1 MRILVI
7 EDDVAV
13 GNLITTTL
21 EMENYQF
28 RLAKTAKQ
36 GIMNVLSY
44 NPDIML
50 LDLGL
55 PDMDG
60 LEVIKKVRSW
70 SNIPI
75 IVVSARSE
83 DQDKVQ
89 ALDLGAD
96 DYLTKP
102 FSVDELLARLR
113 VTIRRLNN
121 SQTISVNE
129 SVYENGDLT
138 INYAQGCVY
147 ENGREIHLT
156 PIEYKLLCVLAKN
169 TDKVLTHNSLTT
181 LDVLAVGLI
190 LITVFETAL
199 SIARNYVFAHTTS
212 KIDVILS
219 CRLFKHL
226 FSLPLRYF
234 ETRRVG
240 DTIARVRELENIRR
254 FLTGVP
260 LNTLL
265 DALFIIVYIIIMYF
279 YSVRLTNITLLSLSI
294 LAAITAIITP
304 ILKARLDDKFKA
316 GADQQSYL
324 VETVNGVQTIKSFAV
339 EPGIE
344 QKWEG
349 LLAD

>member
-1 MRILVI
+1 MNKVQILVI

-129 SVYENGDLT
+129 SVYENGH
-138 INYAQGCVY
+138 
-147 ENGREIHLT
+147 EIHLT

-169 TDKVLTHNSLTT
+169 TDKVLTHNYIMQEVWGSVQGTETPSLRVFMAT
-181 LDVLAVGLI
+181 LRKKIEPDTSNPKYIQTHVG
-190 LITVFETAL
+190 
-199 SIARNYVFAHTTS
+199 
-212 KIDVILS
+212 
-219 CRLFKHL
+219 
-226 FSLPLRYF
+226 
-234 ETRRVG
+234 VG
-240 DTIARVRELENIRR
+240 YRM
-254 FLTGVP
+254 
-260 LNTLL
+260 LN
-265 DALFIIVYIIIMYF
+265 
-279 YSVRLTNITLLSLSI
+279 
-294 LAAITAIITP
+294 
-304 ILKARLDDKFKA
+304 
-316 GADQQSYL
+316 
-324 VETVNGVQTIKSFAV
+324 QTEKK
-339 EPGIE
+339 E
-344 QKWEG
+344 
-349 LLAD
+349 D

>member
-1 MRILVI
+1 
-7 EDDVAV
+7 
-13 GNLITTTL
+13 
-21 EMENYQF
+21 
-28 RLAKTAKQ
+28 
-36 GIMNVLSY
+36 MNVLSY

-83 DQDKVQ
+83 DQDKVK

-138 INYAQGCVY
+138 INYVQGCVY
-147 ENGREIHLT
+147 ENGHEIHLT

-169 TDKVLTHNSLTT
+169 TDKVLTHN
-181 LDVLAVGLI
+181 
-190 LITVFETAL
+190 
-199 SIARNYVFAHTTS
+199 
-212 KIDVILS
+212 
-219 CRLFKHL
+219 
-226 FSLPLRYF
+226 
-234 ETRRVG
+234 
-240 DTIARVRELENIRR
+240 
-254 FLTGVP
+254 
-260 LNTLL
+260 
-265 DALFIIVYIIIMYF
+265 YIMQE
-279 YSVRLTNITLLSLSI
+279 V
-294 LAAITAIITP
+294 
-304 ILKARLDDKFKA
+304 
-316 GADQQSYL
+316 
-324 VETVNGVQTIKSFAV
+324 
-339 EPGIE
+339 
-344 QKWEG
+344 W
-349 LLAD
+349 